1 MATGLPDANCNKF
14 SHSVN
19 QYIQFIFCPIHDA
32 SLTISE
38 NIQQRAENILKGGI
52 GTISSQQQCQEEQ
65 YQNSKEVL
73 RQCTITKVATIED
86 CECLQPAFHGYAKA
100 NLCEGHLYDTFRPN
114 QKTVDLIDEYLKLLP
129 NDILTEYFKTI
140 LIHKEQPSDYKSQ
153 SGYSSGKHL
162 KKLIKMNEQF
172 ALKVSK
178 KKPQSIIQRDIL
190 IDIHFL
196 LGSLYSITDQEVRAL
211 DSFQKSYDLDNSNLD
226 SLYGVAFY
234 HFYRKTDNAESL
246 LKKYLQLA
254 PECDR
259 RYYDAYYTLGLFHLK
274 RENIKQATE
283 YFYKGVAAE
292 EKQLPCLPARDTYSR
307 ESARLCI
314 PH

>member
-1 MATGLPDANCNKF
+1 MEAYLKDFEYIMENNLQRTHDSHRMYFNNSRGPAIFEYSMFTDFPDSPTAKRYEKAF
-14 SHSVN
+14 EL
-19 QYIQFIFCPIHDA
+19 FCV
-32 SLTISE
+32 
-38 NIQQRAENILKGGI
+38 AEK
-52 GTISSQQQCQEEQ
+52 
-65 YQNSKEVL
+65 VL
-73 RQCTITKVATIED
+73 MQCTITKVETIED
-86 CECLQPAFHGYAKA
+86 CICLQPAFHGYAKA
-100 NLCEGHLYDTFRPN
+100 NLCEGHLFDTFKPTK
-114 QKTVDLIDEYLKLLP
+114 KTADLIDQYLKLRP
-129 NDILTEYFKTI
+129 NDILTEYFKTTI
-140 LIHKEQPSDYKSQ
+140 INNEQPSDYKSQ

-178 KKPQSIIQRDIL
+178 KKSQSEIQRDIL
-190 IDIHFL
+190 IDKYFL

-234 HFYRKTDNAESL
+234 HFFRNSDKAESL

-259 RYYDAYYTLGLFHLK
+259 RYYDAYYTLGLIHLK

-283 YFYKGVAAE
+283 YFNKGVTAE
-292 EKQLPCLPARDTYSR
+292 QKQLPCLPAWDTFSR
-307 ESARLCI
+307 MSARLYI